1 MPADHFMDSTE
12 GIGGYPHSGQGMQSG
27 FKVRDL
33 QEMLRAQ
40 KLRSGGRANLL
51 NLTTRTSSEGSAGN
65 PSGFNAVR
73 K

>member
-1 MPADHFMDSTE
+1 MESTE

-27 FKVRDL
+27 FNVRDL
-33 QEMLRAQ
+33 QSMLRAQ

-51 NLTTRTSSEGSAGN
+51 NLQTRTTEGSAGN
-65 PSGFNAVR
+65 PSGFNTIR